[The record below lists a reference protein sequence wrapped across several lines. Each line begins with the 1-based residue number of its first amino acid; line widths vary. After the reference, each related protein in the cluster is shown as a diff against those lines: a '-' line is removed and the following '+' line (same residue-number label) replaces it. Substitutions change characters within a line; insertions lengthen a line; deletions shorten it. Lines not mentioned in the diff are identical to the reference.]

1 MCPFVFFD
9 GDFDLPK
16 YLFTDFA
23 DSCTECM
30 DYRRGVEVENTEKIL
45 VREIFV
51 RIHPAPAH
59 ECIGDTD
66 GRCTAEPFPDAV
78 YIILF
83 QKRICNDVGN
93 LPMMVKPVF
102 FREVGSHVFD
112 LIVQVSVFCDIEAVF
127 KGFGYDIR
135 VFRVHLP
142 QIHRTGISSAA
153 CIRNIEYIT
162 DFWCVSGGINQ
173 CNAF

>member
-23 DSCTECM
+23 DCRTECM

-66 GRCTAEPFPDAV
+66 GRCTAEPCPDAV
-78 YIILF
+78 YIILL
-83 QKRICNDVGN
+83 QKRICNDVDN
-93 LPMMVKPVF
+93 FPMVVNPVF
-102 FREVGSHVFD
+102 FREVGRHVFN
-112 LIVQVSVFCDIEAVF
+112 LIAQVSVFCDIEAVF
-127 KGFGYDIR
+127 KGFSYDIR

-142 QIHRTGISSAA
+142 QIHWTGVFAA
-153 CIRNIEYIT
+153 TCIRNIEYIM
-162 DFWCVSGGINQ
+162 DFLRITGGINQ